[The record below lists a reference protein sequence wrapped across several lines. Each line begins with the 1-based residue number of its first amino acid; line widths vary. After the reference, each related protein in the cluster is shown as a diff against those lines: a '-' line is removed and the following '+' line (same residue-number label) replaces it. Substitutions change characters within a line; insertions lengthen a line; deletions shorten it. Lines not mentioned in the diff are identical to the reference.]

1 MVCHKR
7 ALLINV
13 EEWLTKNT
21 LVSKLWDKNLSIK
34 IFARLYQ
41 SWSLKKKKSAEKQQ
55 KHTIYK
61 HQVLLQKNVM
71 FLQSKT
77 YIKKKKCKHATS
89 IGWFSPPLSCRSVKK
104 DHTLRDWK
112 KEN

>member
-21 LVSKLWDKNLSIK
+21 LVSKLWDKNLSIT

-61 HQVLLQKNVM
+61 HHVLLQKNVM

-77 YIKKKKCKHATS
+77 YIKKKNANMQQ
-89 IGWFSPPLSCRSVKK
+89 V
-104 DHTLRDWK
+104 
-112 KEN
+112 

>member
-41 SWSLKKKKSAEKQQ
+41 SWSLKKKKKSAEKQQ

-71 FLQSKT
+71 FLQS
-77 YIKKKKCKHATS
+77 KHATS